1 LARRELPDAGSLC
14 HNQKIPI
21 IAPEPCINPMPR
33 KPSGAATPAI
43 RDLEKRGIRHLLH
56 VYDFEPGDLGIG
68 EQAALALGID
78 AARMFKTLISM
89 IDGRQ
94 LVVALTPV
102 LAETQ
107 MKALAAALGGK
118 RAAMASVDDAER
130 ATGYVK
136 GGISP
141 FGQRQKL
148 PVAIDRSALNHDRIY
163 VNGGRRGLQIELA
176 PDDLIKALEAKL
188 ADLAR

>member
-1 LARRELPDAGSLC
+1 MSKKTKG
-14 HNQKIPI
+14 
-21 IAPEPCINPMPR
+21 
-33 KPSGAATPAI
+33 ATPAI
-43 RDLEKRGIRHLLH
+43 KDLERRGVAYELH
-56 VYDFEPGDLGIG
+56 SYDFDPGDLGIG

-78 AARMFKTLISM
+78 QDRIFKTLIVM

-94 LVVALTPV
+94 PACALVPV
-102 LAETQ
+102 HAETQ
-107 MKALAAALGGK
+107 MKALASALGGK
-118 RAAMASVDDAER
+118 RAAMATMIEAER
-130 ATGYVK
+130 VTGYVK

-148 PVAIDRSALNHDRIY
+148 QVAIDRGVEAHQTVF

-176 PDDLIKALEAKL
+176 SADLISSLEAIL